1 MHETTM
7 FKCFILYFHTCS
19 YLLYSIS
26 HPSKNGEP
34 TFDLSSD
41 TKAIIHDVDELTDL
55 QLKHHR
61 VLKRLFAEYGITA
74 PITKTL
80 CDVLRCKLWRMG
92 QKLNNAGAKQVKILE
107 NWRTGVNAVWELSI
121 DYTEVNKELSAQI
134 AVNEKK
140 LTQLVQSNNELKTQ
154 LEGAKQKLKEI
165 QNSHNQIIRS
175 NKRMSSALANLGS
188 KPKRRRQS
196 ISKLS
201 RQQKL
206 TRKKQLH
213 NDLVQALSFLDDD
226 GVHPSSITLVHD
238 TTETEVLNLDS
249 GMYTKPQNSDSVSTP
264 ELALFVKDRF
274 GLSDSAYHEL
284 CMICEQLPRLY
295 KLKQLSKLLNSQWDI
310 KPCPDNNGIQQSLA
324 YRVIERVKFLL
335 KQGKIQLIQAK
346 QH

>member
-1 MHETTM
+1 M
-7 FKCFILYFHTCS
+7 
-19 YLLYSIS
+19 
-26 HPSKNGEP
+26 
-34 TFDLSSD
+34 
-41 TKAIIHDVDELTDL
+41 DELTDL
-55 QLKHHR
+55 QLEHHR

-92 QKLNNAGAKQVKILE
+92 QKLNNAGAKRVKILE
-107 NWRTGVNAVWELSI
+107 NWRRGVNAVWELSI

-175 NKRMSSALANLGS
+175 NKRMSSALANSGS

-206 TRKKQLH
+206 QK
-213 NDLVQALSFLDDD
+213 
-226 GVHPSSITLVHD
+226 
-238 TTETEVLNLDS
+238 
-249 GMYTKPQNSDSVSTP
+249 
-264 ELALFVKDRF
+264 
-274 GLSDSAYHEL
+274 
-284 CMICEQLPRLY
+284 
-295 KLKQLSKLLNSQWDI
+295 
-310 KPCPDNNGIQQSLA
+310 NNYIMM
-324 YRVIERVKFLL
+324 
-335 KQGKIQLIQAK
+335 
-346 QH
+346 